1 VLDITT
7 KAINIYLFIN
17 RLVLPLPNMQNDI
30 VKLSEKAV
38 KIITNFQKN
47 TKIRV
52 ISHYDADGITS
63 AAIICKT
70 LYRAGFDFHATLMR
84 NPFDKGLAKVSKE
97 DNDLIIFTDMGSGQ
111 IDTIEKMECKSII
124 IDHHQYLKKTTTDN
138 VLQIN
143 ANLCEINGNYE
154 ACGATMSFMLAKT
167 LDSKNEDLVALAISG
182 ATGDKQYIGNFRGF
196 NKKILDE
203 ALKNDFIKESIEIKL
218 YGETLFDALFY
229 SVDPYYS
236 GISGNNDGIMELFNN
251 LKLEKN
257 IKIKDLDDTQK
268 RKLNSLLM
276 LKLIEKGCEKNI
288 LDTVIRPR
296 YFSNILNCELERF
309 ADLLD
314 SCGKGG
320 NRSLGLTICMDDK
333 KSFDEAI
340 ILEKEY
346 KQKILDELLT
356 LEKDGFK
363 EMTGF
368 RYFYSK
374 NSSLGGVIGGIAT
387 NFILDKEKPLVS
399 IVKKDDEIHV
409 SCRGN
414 QHLVNKGLDLGFA
427 MNEAAKKLNG
437 HGGGHKIAAGATISS
452 DKEKDFLEIINDI
465 IVKQLKG

>member
-1 VLDITT
+1 
-7 KAINIYLFIN
+7 
-17 RLVLPLPNMQNDI
+17 MQNDLK
-30 VKLSEKAV
+30 KLSKKAV
-38 KIITNFQKN
+38 EIINKFPKN

-63 AAIICKT
+63 AAIICKA
-70 LYRAGFDFHATLMR
+70 LYQAGYDFHATLMR
-84 NPFDKGLAKVSKE
+84 NPFDKGLVRVSNE
-97 DNDLIIFTDMGSGQ
+97 DNDLIIFSDMGSGQ
-111 IDTIEKMECKSII
+111 IETIEKMECKSII
-124 IDHHQYLKKTTTDN
+124 IDHHQYLKKTTSDN

-167 LDSKNEDLVALAISG
+167 LDSKNEDLVPLAIAG

-196 NKKILDE
+196 NKKIIDE
-203 ALKNDFIKESIEIKL
+203 ALKNDFLKESIEIKL
-218 YGETLFDALFY
+218 YGETLFEALFY

-236 GISGNNDGIMELFNN
+236 GISGNKEGILEL
-251 LKLEKN
+251 LKN
-257 IKIKDLDDTQK
+257 IKLDKNVKISDLDDIQK
-268 RKLNSLLM
+268 RKLSSLLM
-276 LKLIEKGCEKNI
+276 LKLVKKGCEKNI

-296 YFSNILNCELERF
+296 YFSNLLNCELERF

-320 NRSLGLTICMDDK
+320 NRSLGLAICMDDK

-346 KQKILDELLT
+346 KEKILDELLE

-363 EMTGF
+363 EKTGF

-374 NSSLGGVIGGIAT
+374 DSSLGGVIGGIAT

-414 QHLVNKGLDLGFA
+414 QHLVRNGLDLGFA
-427 MNEAAKKLNG
+427 MNDAAKKLKG

-452 DKEKDFLEIINDI
+452 DKEKDFLEIVNDI
-465 IVKQLKG
+465 IVKRLKG